1 MLLHNPDLCAILFA
15 RNGIWYRLCP
25 NMILCFLQPT
35 TECLMP
41 EHIEVKID
49 KMLHWNSSTLLKQR
63 ISMHYRDIHFEPH
76 EREPISILLA
86 SVGILK
92 EDQASRLA
100 VSLFVDVSNRPDVAK
115 VVEAHK
121 EGIEGECTSQWGSM
135 PELGEDDL
143 FLILEFRKPITT
155 KALIRFDVARHG
167 PLIDC
172 LVEGDLLHLVPVP
185 SPEHLKRILEAQ
197 QGGLYVEVY
206 SEGIRPHWRQL
217 WAEKVAK
224 HLGSTLEEA
233 KDFVEANRQ
242 QIKFRIENPDL
253 PPFDR
258 IAGWFFDEEQ
268 RKLYI
273 ISKDTII
280 NQLKRDG
287 PKVAESF
294 DQLFDATLQDLSAEF
309 SRVAGNVVPALVAA
323 VRSGD
328 TIRKTCGELVGNANQ
343 TIMAAIEL
351 TRLGYRLQPCIL
363 LRNAV
368 ETVSMALYLFQ
379 NPEEHGKYS
388 AGKVK
393 SQSTIGEASKVVPN
407 LGQLWGTL
415 SEQFAHVGPLYRDI
429 HLPVRYE
436 SSDDEA
442 AKFNLMSIYAA
453 FSVLEMAAELIF
465 YDNIRQHHYWKR
477 ISPQQY
483 ELDISPEMEGHLKE
497 ISERLS
503 IIRQDS

>member
-1 MLLHNPDLCAILFA
+1 
-15 RNGIWYRLCP
+15 
-25 NMILCFLQPT
+25 
-35 TECLMP
+35 
-41 EHIEVKID
+41 
-49 KMLHWNSSTLLKQR
+49 MLHYNPSTLYKQR
-63 ISMHYRDIHFEPH
+63 ISMQYRNIHFEPH
-76 EREPISILLA
+76 EGEPISILLA

-100 VSLFVDVSNRPDVAK
+100 VSLFVDVSNRPDLARVID
-115 VVEAHK
+115 AHK
-121 EGIEGECTSQWGSM
+121 EESEGECTSQWGSM
-135 PELGEDDL
+135 PELDEDAL

-167 PLIDC
+167 SLIDC
-172 LVEGDLLHLVPVP
+172 LVEGGLLHLVPVP
-185 SPEHLKRILEAQ
+185 SPEHLKQILEARR
-197 QGGLYVEVY
+197 GGLCVEVY

-233 KDFVEANRQ
+233 KNFVEASRQ

-253 PPFDR
+253 PPFDQ

-273 ISKDTII
+273 ISKDTVI

-309 SRVAGNVVPALVAA
+309 SRVAGSVVPALVAA

-328 TIRKTCGELVGNANQ
+328 ALRKTCGELVGNANQ
-343 TIMAAIEL
+343 TVMAAIEL

-368 ETVSMALYLFQ
+368 ETISMAVYLFK
-379 NPEEHGKYS
+379 NPGEHGRYL

-407 LGQLWGTL
+407 LGQLWGML
-415 SEQFAHVGPLYRDI
+415 SEQFAHVGPLYRNI

-442 AKFNLMSIYAA
+442 AKNNLMSIYTS

-465 YDNIRQHHYWKR
+465 YDNIREHHYWKR
-477 ISPQQY
+477 ITPQKY
-483 ELDISPEMEGHLKE
+483 ELDVSPEMEERLKE
-497 ISERLS
+497 ITERLS
-503 IIRQDS
+503 ITRQDS

>member
-1 MLLHNPDLCAILFA
+1 ME
-15 RNGIWYRLCP
+15 Y
-25 NMILCFLQPT
+25 
-35 TECLMP
+35 
-41 EHIEVKID
+41 K
-49 KMLHWNSSTLLKQR
+49 
-63 ISMHYRDIHFEPH
+63 DIHFEPH
-76 EREPISILLA
+76 EKKPLSILLA

-100 VSLFVDVSNRPDVAK
+100 VSLFVDVSNRPDLAS
-115 VVEAHK
+115 VVDAHRN
-121 EGIEGECTSQWGSM
+121 GGEGECTSQWGSL
-135 PELGEDDL
+135 PELDEDAL
-143 FLILEFRKPITT
+143 FLILEFTTPIAT

-172 LVEGDLLHLVPVP
+172 LVEGGLLHLVPTP
-185 SPEHLKRILEAQ
+185 SPEHLQQILEAQ

-206 SEGIRPHWRQL
+206 SEGIRPHWKKL

-233 KDFVEANRQ
+233 KSFVEATRQ
-242 QIKFRIENPDL
+242 QIKFRMENPDL

-258 IAGWFFDEEQ
+258 IAGWFFDKEQ
-268 RKLYI
+268 HKLYI
-273 ISKDTII
+273 ISKDTVI
-280 NQLKRDG
+280 NQLRRDG

-294 DQLFDATLQDLSAEF
+294 DQLFDAILQDLSAEF

-328 TIRKTCGELVGNANQ
+328 ALRKTCGELVGNANQ
-343 TIMAAIEL
+343 TIMAALEL

-368 ETVSMALYLFQ
+368 ETISVALYLFQ
-379 NPEEHGKYS
+379 NPGERGRYL

-407 LGQLWGTL
+407 LGQLWGML
-415 SEQFAHVGPLYRDI
+415 SEQFAHVGPLYRNI

-436 SSDDEA
+436 SSDDDA
-442 AKFNLMSIYAA
+442 AKSNLMSIYTA

-465 YDNIRQHHYWKR
+465 YDNFREHHYWKR
-477 ISPQQY
+477 IAPQQY
-483 ELDISPEMEGHLKE
+483 ELDIPPEMEDRLQE
-497 ISERLS
+497 ITVRLS
-503 IIRQDS
+503 ITKQDS